1 MEGRP
6 RDSLSG
12 LEVGFGDGGGYW
24 TLVLRLLGKQP
35 VEVFSEACVDVVCGG
50 AERGKKDPGT
60 ARLADKEVE
69 LCDKAEMRDVVGR
82 WTRRKGEGRCRRLL
96 YLRRDKRPGLQL
108 FVIPALFPL
117 SCRPYVQTKTEDPMG
132 GFAGV
137 SWDGVGW
144 WWAVGAV
151 KEGKRNLVCWRLI
164 WRGTRRCG
172 RGRDRGRGRA
182 RLEGWQL
189 FCGPSSSFPRVV

>member
-50 AERGKKDPGT
+50 AERGKK
-60 ARLADKEVE
+60 
-69 LCDKAEMRDVVGR
+69 
-82 WTRRKGEGRCRRLL
+82 TRRKGEGGCRRLL

-137 SWDGVGW
+137 PWDCVGW

-151 KEGKRNLVCWRLI
+151 KVGKRNLVCWRLI